1 MTEEAVNSIV
11 ELGKYGTVGV
21 IIALILLVGFSFFM
35 FYKFANHHS
44 KASNEAINN
53 NTKVLSSIQTILEL
67 KLK

>member
-21 IIALILLVGFSFFM
+21 IIALILLVAFSFFM
-35 FYKFANHHS
+35 FYKFASHHS
-44 KASNEAINN
+44 KAANEAINN
-53 NTKVLSSIQTILEL
+53 NTKVLSGLQTLIEV